1 MSYFG
6 TDGIRGK
13 FGELPITPEFALKL
27 GFAAGKVLKRNS
39 KNKPLVVLGK
49 DTRLSGYILESA
61 LQAGLNAA
69 GVYVHLLGPLPTRHC
84 PFDPCFA
91 CQPRHRHFCV
101 T

>member
-27 GFAAGKVLKRNS
+27 GFAAGKVLKQVS
-39 KNKPLVVLGK
+39 HKKKPIVVLGK

-69 GVYVHLLGPLPTRHC
+69 GVYVHLLEIGRAH
-84 PFDPCFA
+84 
-91 CQPRHRHFCV
+91 V
-101 T
+101 